1 MESRLPKI
9 KSIVKQTANWVIRI
23 MGSLILLFL
32 VWYAMRTLQY
42 MLPVAGHEDL
52 VEIPD
57 SVIRNLAAAALILLL
72 YAVLTAVEKKA
83 GDKIT
88 IWCKRIAVTLGM
100 LWQGIAGLCWVL
112 AVDRVPSADQA
123 SVIGAAIDFIQGDY
137 GTLAPD
143 HYCGL
148 YAHQLGPAAT
158 EEMLFRIL
166 GEADYHVIQIVFVL
180 LNVAGIYCI
189 YGILKEVSGRLAV
202 VAMGTLLAGSCM
214 ASVFYTSWVYG
225 EIPWVFCSLFSAWM
239 LVRYIKYGKT
249 GSLVGIVTALTL
261 GTLLRKNT
269 LVLVVAYCMVGAVRI
284 FSKWDRR
291 LLISLVLALALPLL
305 CYQGIYKMY
314 EMRSGMEHSR
324 GLPTSAYLYLGM
336 EEIGGRYG
344 WYYSD
349 CWAQYYATDCNT
361 EQSDQIYREMMQE
374 RMQAMKA
381 QPGYL
386 RGFYQGKLLS
396 QWNVPTYQ
404 SLYFNFN
411 HGDVYHE
418 KLAALED
425 RLSGDLFDSVVRMA
439 DRLQF
444 IIYLGCLFYF
454 IFCVRKDSE
463 ITQHLLAVAV
473 IGGFLFSIFWEAK
486 ARYMYAYY
494 MMMFPLAAL
503 GYKII
508 RLAEKYFFSGRKDI
522 IEQVSKIDDRGCFM
536 QVRKSGFRQMPDN
549 VWVEVIPRLVQQR
562 YTGRLLAGKGGKAV
576 KRDYRPAGNRRS
588 HVNPIRSKTKQ
599 RAIDR
604 PGLLSGR
611 SLDAAGDSRVLDR

>member
-112 AVDRVPSADQA
+112 AADRVPSADQA

-148 YAHQLGPAAT
+148 YAHQLGPAAM

-202 VAMGTLLAGSCM
+202 VTMGTLLAGSCM

-291 LLISLVLALALPLL
+291 LLISLVLALAAFP
-305 CYQGIYKMY
+305 GIA
-314 EMRSGMEHSR
+314 HI
-324 GLPTSAYLYLGM
+324 GLPVSGN
-336 EEIGGRYG
+336 GR
-344 WYYSD
+344 
-349 CWAQYYATDCNT
+349 
-361 EQSDQIYREMMQE
+361 
-374 RMQAMKA
+374 
-381 QPGYL
+381 
-386 RGFYQGKLLS
+386 
-396 QWNVPTYQ
+396 
-404 SLYFNFN
+404 
-411 HGDVYHE
+411 
-418 KLAALED
+418 D
-425 RLSGDLFDSVVRMA
+425 RWPV
-439 DRLQF
+439 
-444 IIYLGCLFYF
+444 
-454 IFCVRKDSE
+454 
-463 ITQHLLAVAV
+463 
-473 IGGFLFSIFWEAK
+473 
-486 ARYMYAYY
+486 
-494 MMMFPLAAL
+494 
-503 GYKII
+503 
-508 RLAEKYFFSGRKDI
+508 
-522 IEQVSKIDDRGCFM
+522 
-536 QVRKSGFRQMPDN
+536 
-549 VWVEVIPRLVQQR
+549 RLVLQ
-562 YTGRLLAGKGGKAV
+562 RLLGTILC
-576 KRDYRPAGNRRS
+576 N
-588 HVNPIRSKTKQ
+588 
-599 RAIDR
+599 
-604 PGLLSGR
+604 GL
-611 SLDAAGDSRVLDR
+611 

>member
-1 MESRLPKI
+1 M
-9 KSIVKQTANWVIRI
+9 
-23 MGSLILLFL
+23 
-32 VWYAMRTLQY
+32 
-42 MLPVAGHEDL
+42 
-52 VEIPD
+52 
-57 SVIRNLAAAALILLL
+57 
-72 YAVLTAVEKKA
+72 
-83 GDKIT
+83 
-88 IWCKRIAVTLGM
+88 
-100 LWQGIAGLCWVL
+100 
-112 AVDRVPSADQA
+112 
-123 SVIGAAIDFIQGDY
+123 
-137 GTLAPD
+137 
-143 HYCGL
+143 
-148 YAHQLGPAAT
+148 

-214 ASVFYTSWVYG
+214 ASVFYASWVYG

-418 KLAALED
+418 KLAALGD

-503 GYKII
+503 GYGEII
-508 RLAEKYFFSGRKDI
+508 RLAEKYCFFRKK
-522 IEQVSKIDDRGCFM
+522 KI
-536 QVRKSGFRQMPDN
+536 
-549 VWVEVIPRLVQQR
+549 
-562 YTGRLLAGKGGKAV
+562 
-576 KRDYRPAGNRRS
+576 
-588 HVNPIRSKTKQ
+588 
-599 RAIDR
+599 
-604 PGLLSGR
+604 
-611 SLDAAGDSRVLDR
+611 

>member
-112 AVDRVPSADQA
+112 AADRVPSADQA

-148 YAHQLGPAAT
+148 YAHQLGPAAM

-269 LVLVVAYCMVGAVRI
+269 PCCRYSVQSCLGLHWELCCVRTHWSWWWHI
-284 FSKWDRR
+284 AW
-291 LLISLVLALALPLL
+291 
-305 CYQGIYKMY
+305 
-314 EMRSGMEHSR
+314 
-324 GLPTSAYLYLGM
+324 SA
-336 EEIGGRYG
+336 RYG
-344 WYYSD
+344 YS
-349 CWAQYYATDCNT
+349 QNGTDAC
-361 EQSDQIYREMMQE
+361 
-374 RMQAMKA
+374 
-381 QPGYL
+381 
-386 RGFYQGKLLS
+386 
-396 QWNVPTYQ
+396 
-404 SLYFNFN
+404 
-411 HGDVYHE
+411 
-418 KLAALED
+418 
-425 RLSGDLFDSVVRMA
+425 
-439 DRLQF
+439 
-444 IIYLGCLFYF
+444 
-454 IFCVRKDSE
+454 
-463 ITQHLLAVAV
+463 
-473 IGGFLFSIFWEAK
+473 
-486 ARYMYAYY
+486 
-494 MMMFPLAAL
+494 
-503 GYKII
+503 
-508 RLAEKYFFSGRKDI
+508 
-522 IEQVSKIDDRGCFM
+522 
-536 QVRKSGFRQMPDN
+536 
-549 VWVEVIPRLVQQR
+549 
-562 YTGRLLAGKGGKAV
+562 
-576 KRDYRPAGNRRS
+576 
-588 HVNPIRSKTKQ
+588 
-599 RAIDR
+599 
-604 PGLLSGR
+604 
-611 SLDAAGDSRVLDR
+611 

>member
-83 GDKIT
+83 GDKIV

-112 AVDRVPSADQA
+112 AADRVPSADQA

-148 YAHQLGPAAT
+148 YAHQLGPAAM

-214 ASVFYTSWVYG
+214 ASVFYASWVYG

-425 RLSGDLFDSVVRMA
+425 RLSGDLFTV
-439 DRLQF
+439 
-444 IIYLGCLFYF
+444 
-454 IFCVRKDSE
+454 
-463 ITQHLLAVAV
+463 
-473 IGGFLFSIFWEAK
+473 
-486 ARYMYAYY
+486 YY
-494 MMMFPLAAL
+494 
-503 GYKII
+503 
-508 RLAEKYFFSGRKDI
+508 
-522 IEQVSKIDDRGCFM
+522 
-536 QVRKSGFRQMPDN
+536 
-549 VWVEVIPRLVQQR
+549 
-562 YTGRLLAGKGGKAV
+562 
-576 KRDYRPAGNRRS
+576 
-588 HVNPIRSKTKQ
+588 
-599 RAIDR
+599 
-604 PGLLSGR
+604 LSGV
-611 SLDAAGDSRVLDR
+611 SVLLYLLCPKRQ

>member
-1 MESRLPKI
+1 MKTFIYTTKHKTMLGDLHTPVSTYLKVRDIFPQSALMES
-9 KSIVKQTANWVIRI
+9 SDYH
-23 MGSLILLFL
+23 GSENNRSFIGLN
-32 VWYAMRTLQY
+32 
-42 MLPVAGHEDL
+42 PVASIGINHG
-52 VEIPD
+52 VATTTYPD
-57 SVIRNLAAAALILLL
+57 GSTEEHTI
-72 YAVLTAVEKKA
+72 TADYKVDHA
-83 GDKIT
+83 IT
-88 IWCKRIAVTLGM
+88 
-100 LWQGIAGLCWVL
+100 
-112 AVDRVPSADQA
+112 
-123 SVIGAAIDFIQGDY
+123 DFLNHFKVRGEY
-137 GTLAPD
+137 N

-148 YAHQLGPAAT
+148 YAHQLGPAAM

-503 GYKII
+503 GYGEII
-508 RLAEKYFFSGRKDI
+508 RLAEKYCFFRKK
-522 IEQVSKIDDRGCFM
+522 KI
-536 QVRKSGFRQMPDN
+536 
-549 VWVEVIPRLVQQR
+549 
-562 YTGRLLAGKGGKAV
+562 
-576 KRDYRPAGNRRS
+576 
-588 HVNPIRSKTKQ
+588 
-599 RAIDR
+599 
-604 PGLLSGR
+604 
-611 SLDAAGDSRVLDR
+611 

>member
-1 MESRLPKI
+1 
-9 KSIVKQTANWVIRI
+9 
-23 MGSLILLFL
+23 
-32 VWYAMRTLQY
+32 
-42 MLPVAGHEDL
+42 
-52 VEIPD
+52 
-57 SVIRNLAAAALILLL
+57 
-72 YAVLTAVEKKA
+72 
-83 GDKIT
+83 
-88 IWCKRIAVTLGM
+88 
-100 LWQGIAGLCWVL
+100 
-112 AVDRVPSADQA
+112 
-123 SVIGAAIDFIQGDY
+123 
-137 GTLAPD
+137 
-143 HYCGL
+143 
-148 YAHQLGPAAT
+148 
-158 EEMLFRIL
+158 
-166 GEADYHVIQIVFVL
+166 
-180 LNVAGIYCI
+180 
-189 YGILKEVSGRLAV
+189 
-202 VAMGTLLAGSCM
+202 
-214 ASVFYTSWVYG
+214 
-225 EIPWVFCSLFSAWM
+225 
-239 LVRYIKYGKT
+239 
-249 GSLVGIVTALTL
+249 
-261 GTLLRKNT
+261 
-269 LVLVVAYCMVGAVRI
+269 
-284 FSKWDRR
+284 
-291 LLISLVLALALPLL
+291 LISLVLALALPLL

-503 GYKII
+503 GYGEII
-508 RLAEKYFFSGRKDI
+508 RLAEKYCFFRKK
-522 IEQVSKIDDRGCFM
+522 KI
-536 QVRKSGFRQMPDN
+536 
-549 VWVEVIPRLVQQR
+549 
-562 YTGRLLAGKGGKAV
+562 
-576 KRDYRPAGNRRS
+576 
-588 HVNPIRSKTKQ
+588 
-599 RAIDR
+599 
-604 PGLLSGR
+604 
-611 SLDAAGDSRVLDR
+611 

>member
-1 MESRLPKI
+1 MQIE
-9 KSIVKQTANWVIRI
+9 
-23 MGSLILLFL
+23 
-32 VWYAMRTLQY
+32 
-42 MLPVAGHEDL
+42 
-52 VEIPD
+52 
-57 SVIRNLAAAALILLL
+57 
-72 YAVLTAVEKKA
+72 
-83 GDKIT
+83 
-88 IWCKRIAVTLGM
+88 
-100 LWQGIAGLCWVL
+100 
-112 AVDRVPSADQA
+112 A

-148 YAHQLGPAAT
+148 YAHQLGPAAM

-314 EMRSGMEHSR
+314 EMRSGMEHSGDCPHR
-324 GLPTSAYLYLGM
+324 LTCIWEWKRSVAGTAGITAIAGHNIMQRTVIQSRERSDLPGDDAGAHAGHESTAGVS
-336 EEIGGRYG
+336 
-344 WYYSD
+344 
-349 CWAQYYATDCNT
+349 
-361 EQSDQIYREMMQE
+361 E
-374 RMQAMKA
+374 R
-381 QPGYL
+381 
-386 RGFYQGKLLS
+386 FYQGKLLS

-473 IGGFLFSIFWEAK
+473 IGGFCSV
-486 ARYMYAYY
+486 
-494 MMMFPLAAL
+494 
-503 GYKII
+503 
-508 RLAEKYFFSGRKDI
+508 FSG
-522 IEQVSKIDDRGCFM
+522 
-536 QVRKSGFRQMPDN
+536 
-549 VWVEVIPRLVQQR
+549 
-562 YTGRLLAGKGGKAV
+562 
-576 KRDYRPAGNRRS
+576 
-588 HVNPIRSKTKQ
+588 KQ
-599 RAIDR
+599 R
-604 PGLLSGR
+604 PGICMPIT
-611 SLDAAGDSRVLDR
+611 

>member
-1 MESRLPKI
+1 MVLNSLLYSKKRRIPVESRLPKI

-112 AVDRVPSADQA
+112 AADRVPSADQA

-148 YAHQLGPAAT
+148 YAHQLGPAAM

-361 EQSDQIYREMMQE
+361 EQSDPDLPGDDAGAHAGHESTAGVSE
-374 RMQAMKA
+374 R
-381 QPGYL
+381 
-386 RGFYQGKLLS
+386 F
-396 QWNVPTYQ
+396 
-404 SLYFNFN
+404 
-411 HGDVYHE
+411 
-418 KLAALED
+418 
-425 RLSGDLFDSVVRMA
+425 LSGKTSVPVECPDLSVTVFQ
-439 DRLQF
+439 L
-444 IIYLGCLFYF
+444 
-454 IFCVRKDSE
+454 
-463 ITQHLLAVAV
+463 
-473 IGGFLFSIFWEAK
+473 
-486 ARYMYAYY
+486 
-494 MMMFPLAAL
+494 
-503 GYKII
+503 
-508 RLAEKYFFSGRKDI
+508 
-522 IEQVSKIDDRGCFM
+522 
-536 QVRKSGFRQMPDN
+536 
-549 VWVEVIPRLVQQR
+549 
-562 YTGRLLAGKGGKAV
+562 
-576 KRDYRPAGNRRS
+576 
-588 HVNPIRSKTKQ
+588 
-599 RAIDR
+599 
-604 PGLLSGR
+604 
-611 SLDAAGDSRVLDR
+611 

>member
-57 SVIRNLAAAALILLL
+57 SVIRNLAAATLILLL

-83 GDKIT
+83 GDKIV

-112 AVDRVPSADQA
+112 AADRVPSADQA

-148 YAHQLGPAAT
+148 YAHQLGPAAM

-189 YGILKEVSGRLAV
+189 YGILREVSGRLAV
-202 VAMGTLLAGSCM
+202 VVMGTLLAGSCM

-503 GYKII
+503 GYGEII
-508 RLAEKYFFSGRKDI
+508 RLAEKYCFFRKK
-522 IEQVSKIDDRGCFM
+522 KI
-536 QVRKSGFRQMPDN
+536 
-549 VWVEVIPRLVQQR
+549 
-562 YTGRLLAGKGGKAV
+562 
-576 KRDYRPAGNRRS
+576 
-588 HVNPIRSKTKQ
+588 
-599 RAIDR
+599 
-604 PGLLSGR
+604 
-611 SLDAAGDSRVLDR
+611 

>member
-1 MESRLPKI
+1 M
-9 KSIVKQTANWVIRI
+9 
-23 MGSLILLFL
+23 
-32 VWYAMRTLQY
+32 
-42 MLPVAGHEDL
+42 
-52 VEIPD
+52 
-57 SVIRNLAAAALILLL
+57 
-72 YAVLTAVEKKA
+72 
-83 GDKIT
+83 
-88 IWCKRIAVTLGM
+88 
-100 LWQGIAGLCWVL
+100 
-112 AVDRVPSADQA
+112 
-123 SVIGAAIDFIQGDY
+123 
-137 GTLAPD
+137 
-143 HYCGL
+143 
-148 YAHQLGPAAT
+148 
-158 EEMLFRIL
+158 
-166 GEADYHVIQIVFVL
+166 
-180 LNVAGIYCI
+180 
-189 YGILKEVSGRLAV
+189 
-202 VAMGTLLAGSCM
+202 
-214 ASVFYTSWVYG
+214 
-225 EIPWVFCSLFSAWM
+225 
-239 LVRYIKYGKT
+239 
-249 GSLVGIVTALTL
+249 GIVTALTL

-324 GLPTSAYLYLGM
+324 GCPHRLTCIWE

-381 QPGYL
+381 QRGYL

-503 GYKII
+503 GYGEII
-508 RLAEKYFFSGRKDI
+508 RLAEKYCFFRKK
-522 IEQVSKIDDRGCFM
+522 KI
-536 QVRKSGFRQMPDN
+536 
-549 VWVEVIPRLVQQR
+549 
-562 YTGRLLAGKGGKAV
+562 
-576 KRDYRPAGNRRS
+576 
-588 HVNPIRSKTKQ
+588 
-599 RAIDR
+599 
-604 PGLLSGR
+604 
-611 SLDAAGDSRVLDR
+611 

>member
-148 YAHQLGPAAT
+148 YAHQLGPAAM

-180 LNVAGIYCI
+180 LNGAGIYCI

-503 GYKII
+503 GYGEII
-508 RLAEKYFFSGRKDI
+508 RLAEKYCFFRKK
-522 IEQVSKIDDRGCFM
+522 KI
-536 QVRKSGFRQMPDN
+536 
-549 VWVEVIPRLVQQR
+549 
-562 YTGRLLAGKGGKAV
+562 
-576 KRDYRPAGNRRS
+576 
-588 HVNPIRSKTKQ
+588 
-599 RAIDR
+599 
-604 PGLLSGR
+604 
-611 SLDAAGDSRVLDR
+611 